1 MFYCNNSSQNYEKG
15 KCYLLPCALAISQ
28 FRCVIGVCNT
38 HEVISIPFMSIAKWK
53 VSRATHHVIN
63 ELQSLIASSSSSLSS
78 QSSSTNT
85 NNYANR
91 DYSSCAYVLT
101 LHTKHVFTYHI
112 LLQHEMIVR
121 NIKSMLNRYAS
132 IACVQ

>member
-1 MFYCNNSSQNYEKG
+1 
-15 KCYLLPCALAISQ
+15 
-28 FRCVIGVCNT
+28 
-38 HEVISIPFMSIAKWK
+38 MSIAKWK